1 MWKPEGPA
9 ARAIRQLIVEEPEE
23 WIKMKNS
30 IGKSTL
36 NLAGD
41 SLKRPPQG
49 FDPNHPLI
57 EDIKR
62 KDFLASVELE
72 EKDALAPDFL
82 ETTAAL
88 CRQAAPLM
96 KFLCRAVNV
105 PY

>member
-1 MWKPEGPA
+1 MWKPEGPTA
-9 ARAIRQLIVEEPEE
+9 QAIRQLIADESEE
-23 WIKMKNS
+23 WIKMNSS

-49 FDPNHPLI
+49 FDPDHPLI

-62 KDFLASVELE
+62 K
-72 EKDALAPDFL
+72 DFL